1 MLEKPI
7 MLQCNKMLDLLVL
20 GPYIMRIVAVQ
31 HTNFE
36 TLLLRGN
43 VMYEDFMK
51 MAQDS
56 FKPAM
61 KLAENNTALAVK
73 LMQSQAESAAELM
86 QNNLAHVQALVETK
100 DLNEVVEMQQKYVE
114 ALNEKL
120 VTAARENAAA
130 IEAAVS
136 EAGKIFEG
144 SLADVQAQAKQTVEK
159 IEKEMNKAGKKAA

>member
-1 MLEKPI
+1 
-7 MLQCNKMLDLLVL
+7 
-20 GPYIMRIVAVQ
+20 
-31 HTNFE
+31 
-36 TLLLRGN
+36 
-43 VMYEDFMK
+43 MYEDFMK
-51 MAQDS
+51 LAQDS
-56 FKPAM
+56 LKPAM

-73 LMQSQAESAAELM
+73 LMQSQADNAAELM

-120 VTAARENAAA
+120 VTAAKENAAA

-144 SLADVQAQAKQTVEK
+144 SLADVQAQAKKTVEK
-159 IEKEMNKAGKKAA
+159 IEKEMSKTGKKAA